1 MSARL
6 PACLPAAAVLPA
18 RWCWVTPDAA
28 LPAPTHQAASSGLL
42 QDHFDHIPVCDL
54 LQGQGPANT
63 PAMGTHICDGKGI
76 MPRQG
81 DVDIK
86 SRYAAFR
93 VCKQAAMATT
103 LQDRQGTVYT

>member
-1 MSARL
+1 
-6 PACLPAAAVLPA
+6 
-18 RWCWVTPDAA
+18 
-28 LPAPTHQAASSGLL
+28 
-42 QDHFDHIPVCDL
+42 
-54 LQGQGPANT
+54 
-63 PAMGTHICDGKGI
+63 MGTHICDGKGI